1 MTCEV
6 PPMITQEQM
15 DTLVSALLANAAGPA
30 SASNDTGSM
39 TARSVNEMIE
49 AVRFVASM
57 RAASNPHSRG
67 LRMNALRPAGAA
79 FAHGELNA
87 MDQLEL
93 MWLNRR
99 FV

>member
-1 MTCEV
+1 
-6 PPMITQEQM
+6 MITEQQM
-15 DTLVSALLANAAGPA
+15 STLVSALLANAAGPA
-30 SASNDTGSM
+30 SASNETGSM
-39 TARSVNEMIE
+39 TARSVNELIE
-49 AVRFVASM
+49 AVRFVAAM
-57 RAASNPHSRG
+57 RGASNPQGRG

-87 MDQLEL
+87 MDQIEL